1 MFSTI
6 LSAELVSGEPS
17 DEDSAWIETGGDSLT
32 FSESHLMGAELP
44 ATGTCHIRTT
54 GDRLGLFFWI
64 DRASER
70 GRLSACRCR
79 LCRVW
84 SARRLARPGPTRGV
98 LPSLR
103 GSWLDT
109 LGILL

>member
-6 LSAELVSGEPS
+6 LSAELVSGEQS

-32 FSESHLMGAELP
+32 FSESHLMGVELGLRLAVTLWPRPTLGLP

-54 GDRLGLFFWI
+54 GGRLGLFF
-64 DRASER
+64 AR
-70 GRLSACRCR
+70 GTAT
-79 LCRVW
+79 
-84 SARRLARPGPTRGV
+84 GPTRGV